1 MTKKGN
7 ILIVDDTPENLKVAG
22 NFLKEKEYNI
32 ALALNGNDA
41 LKILDRTPIDLVLL
55 DIMMPGMNGYEVCDK
70 IKQNPSITDIPIIF
84 LSSKNASENVAKGFL
99 KGGAD
104 YITKPFQKE
113 ELFARCQYHIKL
125 KKIRE
130 TLTTEQASHNKI
142 LENIREI
149 IFS

>member
-32 ALALNGNDA
+32 ALALNGDDA
-41 LKILDRTPIDLVLL
+41 LKILSSTPIDLVLL
-55 DIMMPGMNGYEVCDK
+55 DIIMPGMNGYDVCEK
-70 IKQNPSITDIPIIF
+70 IKQNPSITDIPVIF
-84 LSSKNASENVAKGFL
+84 LSAKNAAEDIAKGFQ

-130 TLTTEQASHNKI
+130 TLTIRQSSHNKV